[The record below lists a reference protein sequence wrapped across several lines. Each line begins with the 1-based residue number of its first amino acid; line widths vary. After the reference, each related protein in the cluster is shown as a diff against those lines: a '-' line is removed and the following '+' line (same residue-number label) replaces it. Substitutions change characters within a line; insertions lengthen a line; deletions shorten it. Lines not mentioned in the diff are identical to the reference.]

1 MNHINK
7 KFFSHLPPPP
17 SGTPPPRRRRIKIV
31 LLDHLAHFYTIMNKS
46 HQPLQLIIF
55 FTSAFRQFSLHLFI
69 ILLCNRIEVQ
79 RYDTDEERNSRNN
92 TG

>member
-1 MNHINK
+1 MALITYHQTLIT
-7 KFFSHLPPPP
+7 F
-17 SGTPPPRRRRIKIV
+17 V
-31 LLDHLAHFYTIMNKS
+31 LFYTIMNKS
-46 HQPLQLIIF
+46 YQPLHLIIF

-79 RYDTDEERNSRNN
+79 RYDADEERNSRNN